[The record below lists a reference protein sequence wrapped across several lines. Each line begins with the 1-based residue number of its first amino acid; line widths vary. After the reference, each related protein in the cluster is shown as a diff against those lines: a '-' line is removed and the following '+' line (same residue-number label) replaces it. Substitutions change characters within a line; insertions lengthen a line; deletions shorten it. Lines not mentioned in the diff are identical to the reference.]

1 MAGFQARSI
10 RAEVVVLSNSDYE
23 NFLFAYTRH
32 YHWIFRFRSILD
44 KLSAFTHGARDTW
57 L

>member
-1 MAGFQARSI
+1 MAGFQARPV

-23 NFLFAYTRH
+23 NFLFAYARH
-32 YHWIFRFRSILD
+32 YHWTFRFGSILD
-44 KLSAFTHGARDTW
+44 KLGAFTYGARDTW